1 METPFVRFSKQDV
14 ELIQREVLHQSVFC
28 LARYELRHRL
38 FNGEWSTRFS
48 REILERK
55 SAVAVLPY
63 DPLLDKVVLIQ
74 QFRAG
79 AIGSLHVATP
89 WLIETVAGVYDE
101 NETPSQ
107 VALRESEEEAG
118 CKILD
123 LCLICDYFASP
134 GGCNEHLFLFCGHIN
149 AAQVGGIHGLAE
161 EHEDIR
167 AFALPFDEAY
177 ALIEQG
183 KIKTSPA
190 IISLQ
195 WLLLNRERLR
205 QQWQTT
211 K

>member
-1 METPFVRFSKQDV
+1 METPIVRFSKQDV
-14 ELIQREVLHQSVFC
+14 ELVKREILHQGVFC
-28 LARYELRHRL
+28 LARYQIRHRL
-38 FNGEWSTRFS
+38 FNGQWSECFS
-48 REILERK
+48 REMLERQ

-63 DPLLDKVVLIQ
+63 DPILDKVVLIQ

-79 AIGSLHVATP
+79 ALGSRHVETP

-101 NETPSQ
+101 NETPTQ
-107 VALRESEEEAG
+107 VALREAEEEAG

-134 GGCNEHLFLFCGHIN
+134 GGCNEHLFLFCGRID

-161 EHEDIR
+161 ENEDIR
-167 AFALPFDEAY
+167 AFALTLDEAK